1 MPVRIVCFACC
12 LFLGCVASL
21 GQGTSA
27 TESATSS
34 ASFVVNVIATGKH
47 GDPLEPELTREDFQL
62 LDNRVRVPIESF
74 SHVSGNSARPLVLWL
89 IVECPQRGPGYDA
102 KAFGSGFLLGKS
114 ELLTPALG
122 KLAAQE
128 TVGVAHWCDNGS
140 YNVDLFPTADR
151 DAPASSIQ
159 NVLSGQDVA
168 INTGSSAPAPGG
180 RGLRGSS
187 AGQQYLGSN
196 LGQQALSNLIM
207 SVGDLSRL
215 MTPGSLPVLVFLYGD
230 AGGTDQETA
239 RAMLQDVFAA
249 SATVYLLNNGA
260 VIEQASR
267 SSDTRAMQMYFV
279 HFLSEK
285 TGGRAAEAW
294 HNDYDRELERI
305 VAEIRSRYELGFEP
319 AAMDSK
325 QHDLQVRL
333 TPQARARLGRVKLRY
348 TSGYVASPPP
358 EPAPDSRMAAAL
370 VQAIRSQSNYSEIVF
385 DASGQ
390 ALAPGALSHATKPV
404 APVDAKNDLKN
415 AATERGAGFRLYI
428 GPQTLGW
435 RKRLNGALSATIG
448 IAVAG
453 ITPENEVVSVQS
465 TQLEAAQ
472 SVAEA
477 SSPTRKAVVM
487 NIAFAIPDRATRIR
501 FVVRDSESGR
511 IGSFELPVDR
521 IHGLASSNAPAKAS
535 AQRSN

>member
-21 GQGTSA
+21 GQGTSV
-27 TESATSS
+27 TESATSR

-47 GDPLEPELTREDFQL
+47 GEPLEPQLTRDDFEL
-62 LDNRVRVPIESF
+62 LDNRVHVPIQSF
-74 SHVSGNSARPLVLWL
+74 SHASANSGRPLVLWL
-89 IVECPQRGPGYDA
+89 IVQCSQKGS
-102 KAFGSGFLLGKS
+102 FGSAFLLGRS
-114 ELLTPALG
+114 EHLTPALA
-122 KLAAQE
+122 KLPSQE
-128 TVGVAHWCDNGS
+128 AVGVAHWCDNGS

-151 DAPASSIQ
+151 QAPASSIQ
-159 NVLSGQDVA
+159 SVLGGQDVA
-168 INTGSSAPAPGG
+168 INTGSATPALGG
-180 RGLRGSS
+180 RGMRGSS
-187 AGQQYLGSN
+187 AGQQYLGSS

-207 SVGDLSRL
+207 TVGDLSRL
-215 MTPGSLPVLVFLYGD
+215 MTPDSLPVFVFLYGD
-230 AGGTDQETA
+230 AGGTDHETA
-239 RAMLQDVFAA
+239 RAMLQDLY
-249 SATVYLLNNGA
+249 ATTAPLYLLNDGS
-260 VIEQASR
+260 VVEQASR
-267 SSDTRAMQMYFV
+267 GSDTRALQMYFV

-305 VAEIRSRYELGFEP
+305 VAELHGRYELGFEP
-319 AAMDSK
+319 AVLDGK

-348 TSGYVASPPP
+348 TSGYMASPPP

-390 ALAPGALSHATKPV
+390 ALAPGALSRGTKPV
-404 APVDAKNDLKN
+404 APADAKNDVKN
-415 AATERGAGFRLYI
+415 AAERDAGFRLYI

-435 RKRLNGALSATIG
+435 RKRLSGGLSATIG

-477 SSPTRKAVVM
+477 SSPTRKAIVM